1 MIFVI
6 LCDLNIPN
14 WFVLED
20 FPSLGNLLQSVDD
33 RPEKEEN
40 AFDPLYLGMCN
51 KEESFSNV
59 KCFMH
64 PYVAAERL
72 CPETHVIR
80 CMFTFH
86 KRHEVS
92 SKSKRRTTHL

>member
-40 AFDPLYLGMCN
+40 VFDPLYLGMWN

-64 PYVAAERL
+64 PYVRSWAVMSRNARNKM
-72 CPETHVIR
+72 HVYL
-80 CMFTFH
+80 
-86 KRHEVS
+86 S
-92 SKSKRRTTHL
+92 